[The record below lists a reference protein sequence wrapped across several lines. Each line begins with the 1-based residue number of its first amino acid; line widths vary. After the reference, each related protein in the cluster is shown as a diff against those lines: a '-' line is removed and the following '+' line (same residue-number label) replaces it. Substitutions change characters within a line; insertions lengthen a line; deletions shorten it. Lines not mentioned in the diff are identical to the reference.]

1 MTLCSSV
8 RLIVVRAIRVDG
20 ATATGSPICSQKVSR
35 YPIEHAAEPGVSLA
49 GPLGQTP
56 NLANEHLVALVPDRP
71 VIETLRETAGRGTQG
86 CAQSIRGLE
95 TDPLGC
101 QVGWPAREETIERCP
116 RDQTPLEQRRQA
128 LTRPRD
134 TELCKDE
141 RDVRI
146 GARLSRQDAERLIE
160 RVFDESRDFGLVRQ
174 VKTGVEIRFERKL
187 PQERQAERVNR
198 ADGDVAQVIAE
209 LDPSRAIEF
218 GTRSRFGKFVDD
230 ALAHLGGQIGRAH
243 V

>member
-1 MTLCSSV
+1 M
-8 RLIVVRAIRVDG
+8 
-20 ATATGSPICSQKVSR
+20 
-35 YPIEHAAEPGVSLA
+35 
-49 GPLGQTP
+49 
-56 NLANEHLVALVPDRP
+56 PDRP
-71 VIETLRETAGRGTQG
+71 VIKKLRETAGRGTQG

-95 TDPLGC
+95 ADPLRC
-101 QVGWPAREETIERCP
+101 QVGRPAREETIERCP

-134 TELCKDE
+134 TELRKDE

-174 VKTGVEIRFERKL
+174 VETGVEIRLERKL

-198 ADGDVAQVIAE
+198 ADGDVAQAIA
-209 LDPSRAIEF
+209 AA
-218 GTRSRFGKFVDD
+218 RSIATDRIQNAQPPRQV
-230 ALAHLGGQIGRAH
+230 R
-243 V
+243 